1 MRTLIRVG
9 LSTTLI
15 VLLVVS
21 LVVINFAPTANAAS
35 KDAELWK
42 AIQPLGTVVS
52 FMNTGAHP
60 DDEQS
65 GLLAYLSLG
74 KGVRSISLIA
84 NRGEGGQNEI
94 GKELFNGLGMIRSR
108 ELQEAAELLNL
119 HLIHLSEKPDDPIFD
134 FGFSKSP
141 VETLNNWGES
151 LTYERLIRQIRQ
163 TRPDI
168 VMPSFLDVPSQH
180 GHHRAIN
187 QLTVKAFE
195 DAANPNVFPEH
206 MKQGLAPWQIKKLYL
221 PGTSTTTTL
230 RFNIG
235 GKVDPIYELTYPQL
249 GEESRKL
256 HKSQGMGRDIPV
268 ADQFVNLQ
276 LFKSKVGATG
286 SEQTIFDN
294 LPYDLTAFSQQVTD
308 KKVKKQLKQLQ
319 VEYNTIIQSYP
330 NYEQV
335 TIGVQKALKS
345 TRQLLNDLNKKPLPG
360 EQQSDLV
367 YRLQVKEEQLL
378 HASKVASKIDS
389 TLSVGDGVWTLGAS
403 KQVSIQ
409 LTNGS
414 ADKISD
420 LKITPVLEKGWSASI
435 TNVPKQ
441 LKEGEKTTLS
451 VDVKAPTADNSFF
464 QPYEVTPV
472 QFDVSYKLYNETVTQ
487 RVKVDPVLQTPA
499 NLPDW
504 GLLLTPESGVVN
516 TEKEQDTKKVTVQV
530 TNFVQGP
537 SKGTLE
543 LQLPAGWKA
552 VSSSPEVSFQKFQET
567 KDITFTITTPKVT
580 EQKYSIPVVAKVNG
594 KSFSTQVQTISYPH
608 IGKVYYVRDATLIF
622 QGVSLK
628 YDATRKIGYV
638 ESGFD
643 DLANALREAGLNIT
657 SLTEN
662 DLKTGDLSQ
671 YDTIVVGIR
680 AYLSRNDLLENNQKI
695 LDYVKNGGHVVMQY
709 HKPGDNWKPELAPY
723 PIQPGDPAI
732 NWRVTDE
739 KAAVTFLDLQHP
751 IIQGPNLITSKDFDN
766 WVQERAVYFP
776 SSYDPAYQKL
786 FSMADPNEQPFD
798 TGVLVANYGKGTYIY
813 TSLVL
818 YREIQSQVSGGYRL
832 MVNLIEYP
840 NQP

>member
-1 MRTLIRVG
+1 MRTFKRLG
-9 LSTTLI
+9 LSTALI
-15 VLLVVS
+15 TLLVVS
-21 LVVINFAPTANAAS
+21 LIVTSFAPTATAAQ

-42 AIQPLGTVVS
+42 ALQPLGTVVS

-119 HLIHLSEKPDDPIFD
+119 RLIHLSEKPDDPIFD

-141 VETLNNWGES
+141 VETLDNWGES

-206 MKQGLAPWQIKKLYL
+206 MKQGLKPWQVKKLYL

-230 RFNIG
+230 SFNIG

-276 LFKSKVGATG
+276 LSKSKVGATG
-286 SEQTIFDN
+286 PEKTIFDN
-294 LPYDLTAFSQQVTD
+294 LPYDLQAYSQQVQD
-308 KKVKKQLKQLQ
+308 QKVKKQLEQLQ
-319 VEYNTIIQSYP
+319 AEYNNVIKSYP

-335 TIGVQKALKS
+335 TKEVQQALKS
-345 TRQLLNDLNKKPLPG
+345 TRQLLKDLDKNPLPS
-360 EQQSDLV
+360 EQQADLV

-389 TLSVGDGVWTLGAS
+389 TLSVGDGVWTLGAT

-414 ADKISD
+414 GDKISD
-420 LKITPVLEKGWSASI
+420 LKVTPVLEKGWSAPVKD
-435 TNVPKQ
+435 VPKH
-441 LKEGEKTTLS
+441 LKNGEKTTLS

-537 SKGTLE
+537 SKGTVE

-552 VSSSPEVSFQKFQET
+552 ESSSPEVSFEKFQET
-567 KDITFTITTPKVT
+567 KNVTFTITTPKVT

-608 IGKVYYVRDATLIF
+608 IGKVYYVRNANLTF

-628 YDATRKIGYV
+628 FDATRKIGYV

-657 SLTEN
+657 TLSEN
-662 DLKTGDLSQ
+662 DLKSGDLSQ

-680 AYLSRNDLLENNQKI
+680 AYLSRKDLLENNQRL

-732 NWRVTDE
+732 SWRVTDE
-739 KAAVTFLDLQHP
+739 KAAVTFLDPKHS

-786 FSMADPNEQPFD
+786 FSMADPNEKPFD

-818 YREIQSQVSGGYRL
+818 YREIQSQVPGGYRL
-832 MVNLIEYP
+832 MVNLIEHP
-840 NQP
+840 SQP